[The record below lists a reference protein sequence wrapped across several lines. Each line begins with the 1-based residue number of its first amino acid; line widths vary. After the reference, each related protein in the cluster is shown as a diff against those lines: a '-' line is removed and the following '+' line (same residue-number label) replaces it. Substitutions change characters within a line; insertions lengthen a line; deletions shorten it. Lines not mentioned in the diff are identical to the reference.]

1 MAARVL
7 NGIWKLLTSLELGV
21 ILVVILTAF
30 MVVGAL
36 LPQGMDDEFYLKAW
50 DEGTYHTLRDLGFL
64 DIFHRPLFLIP
75 AVLLGLNLLCCSI
88 DILRNFLPKTI
99 TARYVVSALYHL
111 ALVAMFVGFVAT
123 HLFSYGGELTIK
135 PGESVHVPL
144 KKGETAWAR
153 LAPRLGLEA
162 PVNEDTSYELHLK
175 SFETTYVEK
184 DGRIFIKDWIS
195 DLEVV
200 DGGAVVAAKRIEV
213 NDPLVYGGMKYYQAF
228 FDQKMKF
235 DVDGEERELGLGEP
249 LAVGDEMLM
258 VSTVKSG
265 TLLGDDGPTPL
276 GPYVELKEMPK
287 DKWHRVTKDVRPGR
301 RLDRGKPVDVGTH
314 RVTFVSFEES
324 SGLTYKRDPAVK
336 FLWVLWIAFTALIA
350 VRIYIQ
356 ESVLTWFRK
365 ED

>member
-1 MAARVL
+1 MSRI
-7 NGIWKLLTSLELGV
+7 GKSIWKLLTSLELGV
-21 ILVVILTAF
+21 VLVVVLAAF

-50 DEGTYHTLRDLGFL
+50 DEGTYHALRDLGLL
-64 DIFHRPLFLIP
+64 DVFHRPIFLVP
-75 AVLLGLNLLCCSI
+75 AILLGVNLLCCSI
-88 DILRNFLPKTI
+88 DILRKFLPKTI

-111 ALVAMFVGFVAT
+111 ALVGMFAGFFAT
-123 HLFSYGGELTIK
+123 YLFSYGGELTIK

-144 KKGETAWAR
+144 KKGETAWAK
-153 LAPRLGLEA
+153 LAPRLGLAA
-162 PVNEDTSYELHLK
+162 PQNEETPYELRLK
-175 SFETTYVEK
+175 SFETTYVEREGK
-184 DGRIFIKDWIS
+184 TFVKDWIS
-195 DLEVV
+195 ELEVV
-200 DGGAVVAAKRIEV
+200 ADGAVAAAKRIEV

-228 FDQKMKF
+228 FDQKIKF
-235 DVDGEERELGLGEP
+235 DVDGEEQEVGPGEP
-249 LAVGDEMLM
+249 LAVGDETLM

-265 TLLGDDGPTPL
+265 SLLGDDGPTPL

-301 RLDRGKPVDVGTH
+301 RLDRGKPVDVGAR

-350 VRIYIQ
+350 VRIYVQ
-356 ESVLTWFRK
+356 ESALTWFRK
-365 ED
+365 ER